1 MGKIYYGVCECGEDY
16 IETQRKRCSEHD
28 NPTKDPHKLYFYLEN
43 FMPHL

>member
-1 MGKIYYGVCECGEDY
+1 MGFVNVEKISSTKQN
-16 IETQRKRCSEHD
+16 ETQRKRCSEHD